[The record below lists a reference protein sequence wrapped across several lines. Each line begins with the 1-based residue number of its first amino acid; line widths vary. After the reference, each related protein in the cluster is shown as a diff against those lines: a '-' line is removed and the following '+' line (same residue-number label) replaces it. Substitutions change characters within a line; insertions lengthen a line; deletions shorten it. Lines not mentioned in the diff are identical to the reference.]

1 MVIAIAFKNNLL
13 PSMLKK
19 SERKS
24 AGNSQT
30 LPSSNNILE
39 TEIVSN
45 FSKEYNIIG
54 SLNREINNQVS
65 NLPQTPS
72 DQASMHTIHCCVN
85 YLYWFQLWIFQACKS
100 WEQHDNEKHLEY
112 HLIWWSLLLPVTKH
126 YQSIYKT
133 NITNIIPL
141 RWQHVF
147 LFSQVLLISRN
158 WFPVI
163 R

>member
-1 MVIAIAFKNNLL
+1 MVIAIAFKNNLH

-39 TEIVSN
+39 TEIFSN
-45 FSKEYNIIG
+45 FGKEYNIIK

-72 DQASMHTIHCCVN
+72 DLQASMHTIHCCVS
-85 YLYWFQLWIFQACKS
+85 Y
-100 WEQHDNEKHLEY
+100 
-112 HLIWWSLLLPVTKH
+112 
-126 YQSIYKT
+126 
-133 NITNIIPL
+133 
-141 RWQHVF
+141 
-147 LFSQVLLISRN
+147 
-158 WFPVI
+158 
-163 R
+163 